1 MTTKQIAEALAAFS
15 TNLENSLCM
24 EDRKNSVQ
32 WLADKIG
39 STAANN
45 IADLFGLKG
54 DYYKA

>member
-1 MTTKQIAEALAAFS
+1 MTTKQIAEAIATFA

-32 WLADKIG
+32 WLAEKIG